1 LRDNVKK
8 GPIDVYVC
16 VCVCVHIHVFTLAC
30 LRECVYV
37 CIYSVELEYNW
48 SIYFTKP
55 FELPA
60 VHAHIFRWS
69 GGYSKLPNACGH
81 FMRKNNNLVM
91 KIQQIASKQ
100 PSKHLKIFQK
110 GYLQNLL
117 YLKNNDICLVARYL
131 LNYLFQ
137 CKSIVI

>member
-1 LRDNVKK
+1 MYMY
-8 GPIDVYVC
+8 VYVYVYISMYLRLH
-16 VCVCVHIHVFTLAC
+16 VCGS
-30 LRECVYV
+30 VYV